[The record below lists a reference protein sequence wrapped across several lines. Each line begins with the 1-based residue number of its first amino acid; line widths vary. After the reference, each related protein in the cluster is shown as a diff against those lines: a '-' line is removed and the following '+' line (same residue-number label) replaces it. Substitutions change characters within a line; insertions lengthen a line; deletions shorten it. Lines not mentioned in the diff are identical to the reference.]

1 VIAGATNRAL
11 SLSGRTVVVTGATSG
26 IGRAAAIGLARLGA
40 RLVIVGRDTTRLQSV
55 TQEITAVG
63 RSTPTAFQ
71 ADFTHLDQVRE
82 LGEKLR
88 GSYERIDVLAS
99 NAGAMFWT
107 RTITADGFEATIQ
120 TNHLAG
126 FLLANLLRRQLDG
139 GRLIITSSDSYAQGK
154 LDPGDLNGDRIRY
167 RAGRAYGTSKQANIL
182 VAREVARR
190 WPDVLSVSYH
200 PGQVRTRIGRGTVAA
215 PYFRLN
221 PFLRSATKGADTLMW
236 LATAPATDLEPGSY
250 YADRRLRE
258 LSGPT
263 AAPEIAS
270 RLWDSSIA
278 ALGQGIEHSE
288 GTRQ

>member
-40 RLVIVGRDTTRLQSV
+40 RLVIVGRDTTRLESV

-88 GSYERIDVLAS
+88 GSYER
-99 NAGAMFWT
+99 M
-107 RTITADGFEATIQ
+107 
-120 TNHLAG
+120 
-126 FLLANLLRRQLDG
+126 LANLLRRQLDG

>member
-1 VIAGATNRAL
+1 MAGDINGAP
-11 SLSGRTVVVTGATSG
+11 SLNGRTVVVTGATSG
-26 IGRAAAIGLARLGA
+26 IGRAAAIELARLGA
-40 RLVIVGRDTTRLQSV
+40 RLIIVGRDAARLESV
-55 TQEITAVG
+55 TQEIAVVG
-63 RSTPTAFQ
+63 RSAPTAFH

-88 GSYERIDVLAS
+88 ARNERIDVLAS

-126 FLLANLLRRQLDG
+126 FLLANLLRDRLEG
-139 GRLIITSSDSYAQGK
+139 GRLIITSSDAYAEGR
-154 LDPGDLNGDRIRY
+154 LDPDDLNGDRTRY
-167 RAGRAYGTSKQANIL
+167 GAGRAYGTSKQANIL
-182 VAREVARR
+182 VAREATRR
-190 WPDVLSVSYH
+190 WPYILPASYH

-221 PFLRSATKGADTLMW
+221 PFLRSAAKGADTLVW
-236 LATAPATDLEPGSY
+236 LATAPVTDLVPGGF

-258 LSGPT
+258 VSGPT
-263 AAPEIAS
+263 AAPELAS

-278 ALGQGIEHSE
+278 ALRQDIERGE
-288 GTRQ
+288 RKRQ